1 MRCAGFIAW
10 AFVASWILAEVVHAQ
25 SGLSGSTSQ
34 NGLFGNRTIGAPFLQ
49 NSGPTFTGRGASSV
63 GQGFGSSGSA
73 GVLTGNERF
82 LPQNDEGRFIGRTA
96 EAARALFDRQFRD
109 LQQST
114 DSSNM
119 GRRSSS
125 RRRLGAAADEGIR
138 SREGQGFSPDSPNG
152 RRSTYVHRPRYRV
165 GFEPP
170 VVNAA
175 QLTAAL
181 TERLEKFLLQGGST
195 QIEVSVQNRT
205 ASLEGSVTSDDDR
218 RLAERLVS
226 LEPGVDRIENR
237 LVVEPAST
245 GEAAGL
251 DR

>member
-1 MRCAGFIAW
+1 
-10 AFVASWILAEVVHAQ
+10 
-25 SGLSGSTSQ
+25 
-34 NGLFGNRTIGAPFLQ
+34 
-49 NSGPTFTGRGASSV
+49 
-63 GQGFGSSGSA
+63 
-73 GVLTGNERF
+73 
-82 LPQNDEGRFIGRTA
+82 
-96 EAARALFDRQFRD
+96 
-109 LQQST
+109 
-114 DSSNM
+114 
-119 GRRSSS
+119 
-125 RRRLGAAADEGIR
+125 
-138 SREGQGFSPDSPNG
+138 
-152 RRSTYVHRPRYRV
+152 
-165 GFEPP
+165 

-195 QIEVSVQNRT
+195 QIEVSVENRT
-205 ASLEGSVTSDDDR
+205 ASLEGSVNSDDDR